1 MSLSDWLKNGW
12 VTEQK
17 SSRDEIRDL
26 MAVIERD
33 LHDCHTAGLSSDWR
47 FNIAYNAALQA
58 ATAALAAAGFRAAR
72 EAHHVRVIQSL
83 AYTIGV
89 EPQYIRRLDTF
100 RKKRNLASYEI
111 GGSISEQEAKEMAE
125 LAEELRNRVRRWLES
140 KHPTLL

>member
-1 MSLSDWLKNGW
+1 MSLGDWLRNGW
-12 VTEQK
+12 ITEQK

-26 MAVIERD
+26 LAVVERD
-33 LHDCHTAGLSSDWR
+33 LHDCRTAGLSSDWR

-83 AYTIGV
+83 AYTLGLK
-89 EPQYIRRLDTF
+89 PGHIRRLDAF
-100 RKKRNLASYEI
+100 RKKRNLTSYEI
-111 GGSISEQEAKEMAE
+111 GGSISEQEAEDMAE
-125 LAEELRNRVRRWLES
+125 LAEELRNRVRRWLKS